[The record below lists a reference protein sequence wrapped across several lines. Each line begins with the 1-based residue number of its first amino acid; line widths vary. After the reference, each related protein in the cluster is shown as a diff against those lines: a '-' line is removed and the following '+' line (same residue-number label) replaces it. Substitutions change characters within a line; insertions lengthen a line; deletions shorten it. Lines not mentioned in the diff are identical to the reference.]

1 MTAGRPAQPDAPA
14 RKAVHELRTPSS
26 RRFPSQAPRGA
37 AAPFLFRVGL
47 APVLGGRLLLL
58 HHTGRVTGRYYRTVL
73 AVLDFDAPEG
83 RWTVA
88 AAGGD
93 QADWYRNLRTHPKT
107 VIQYGNHHH
116 TVNARFPDAA
126 ESEAAGAGLTPPTA
140 WRHCPRSRARS
151 GPGGLALVVLE
162 AAVGY
167 RRPRRLGPRRT
178 R

>member
-1 MTAGRPAQPDAPA
+1 MSSGHPRPGGSP
-14 RKAVHELRTPSS
+14 
-26 RRFPSQAPRGA
+26 PRHLA
-37 AAPFLFRVGL
+37 ERLPPFLFRVGL

-107 VIQYGNHHH
+107 VVQYGNRHH
-116 TVNARFPDAA
+116 TVNARFPDAV
-126 ESEAAGAGLTPPTA
+126 ESEAAWAGLTPPAA
-140 WRHCPRSRARS
+140 WRNRPRSTA
-151 GPGGLALVVLE
+151 GPVPAPALVVLE

-167 RRPRRLGPRRT
+167 RRPRGLGLRRM

>member
-1 MTAGRPAQPDAPA
+1 MNSGHPRPGGSP
-14 RKAVHELRTPSS
+14 
-26 RRFPSQAPRGA
+26 PRHLA
-37 AAPFLFRVGL
+37 ERLPPFLFRVGL

-126 ESEAAGAGLTPPTA
+126 ESEAAGAALTPPAA

-167 RRPRRLGPRRT
+167 RRPRGLGPRRT

>member
-1 MTAGRPAQPDAPA
+1 MSDWPW
-14 RKAVHELRTPSS
+14 SW
-26 RRFPSQAPRGA
+26 A
-37 AAPFLFRVGL
+37 AWLT
-47 APVLGGRLLLL
+47 LL

-167 RRPRRLGPRRT
+167 RRPRGLGPRRT

>member
-1 MTAGRPAQPDAPA
+1 MNSGHPRPGGSP
-14 RKAVHELRTPSS
+14 
-26 RRFPSQAPRGA
+26 PRHLA
-37 AAPFLFRVGL
+37 ERLPPFLFRVGL

-126 ESEAAGAGLTPPTA
+126 ESEAAGAGSRPAPRAVPPGGGRGET
-140 WRHCPRSRARS
+140 

-167 RRPRRLGPRRT
+167 RRPRGLGPRRT

>member
-14 RKAVHELRTPSS
+14 RKAVHELRTP
-26 RRFPSQAPRGA
+26 RGA
-37 AAPFLFRVGL
+37 AAPVPLPCRTG
-47 APVLGGRLLLL
+47 PGPGRPTTLL

-167 RRPRRLGPRRT
+167 RRPRGLGPRRT